1 MMERY
6 SFTSSRDCFKLPKV
20 SSPNIHLRRAQRYSS
35 IFYSS
40 PNRRQEVSSKFV
52 QKWGQVKKLGVVCTK
67 IPALGRQR
75 QTGP

>member
-52 QKWGQVKKLGVVCTK
+52 
-67 IPALGRQR
+67 
-75 QTGP
+75 